1 MTRELPL
8 SGAQHVEAD
17 QRASLEEC
25 GGPTERSF
33 ARCVRGP
40 YLLATTRSRQRNGH
54 ENGVCRSNEEAL
66 GYDGMRPPSS
76 GARKALVMV
85 PQPTPDQ
92 PRSEASNVE
101 GAKDSLAANGAAAPR
116 LEPADEAQFRLIVD
130 SIPGF
135 VFTAA
140 PDGRGE
146 FVNRQILEYFGR
158 TLEELR
164 QWKSSDVIHPDDMAG
179 MTRVWHD
186 NIAAKTPYVCQQRL
200 RRADGVYRW
209 FQLRCSP
216 SFDAGGRVVRWYGCL
231 TDIDSLK
238 AAEHASQEDLRSLSL
253 LIDSIPGLLFT
264 TRANGELE
272 WVNRTILAYFGRSLE
287 DLQNWQLTDSV
298 HPEDLPNTRARWSQ
312 GAASG
317 QPYDFEHRL
326 RRHDGVYRWFHFR
339 AAPMRDDQGQLVRW
353 YGLVTDID
361 DLKRAEEAARL
372 NERQLALI
380 LDNIPGLVFT
390 LTPAGEM
397 EQANQRIL
405 DLFGAS
411 FEELSDWR
419 RVTHPE
425 DVAPVRSR
433 IEHSL
438 RTGELLECESRGLRA
453 DGVYRWFQTRGL
465 PLRDNEGQIVR
476 WYCLLIDITDLKRAE
491 EGLRSVQERLSRA
504 AQVAAV
510 SELAASIAHE
520 VNQPLSAVVAG
531 GHACHR
537 WLSGA
542 TPNVERALVSA
553 ERIIR
558 DAKAAA
564 SIVTRVRSLFRHAVP
579 AKRQLQLNSVIEEV
593 CTLLAGDLRAAGIQ
607 LSLRLQSGL
616 LPAAADRIQM
626 QQVVFNLIR
635 NGIEAMEAVE
645 GRTRALTISTSANG
659 GEVVVCVTDAGVGLE
674 HDDDIFEPFFTTKPN
689 GMGMGLAIC
698 KSIVEAH
705 GGRVWAARNPDH
717 GATFAFA
724 VRTAEGPAD
733 DFAQKPSVS

>member
-1 MTRELPL
+1 MARQP
-8 SGAQHVEAD
+8 SHNQS
-17 QRASLEEC
+17 RA
-25 GGPTERSF
+25 
-33 ARCVRGP
+33 
-40 YLLATTRSRQRNGH
+40 
-54 ENGVCRSNEEAL
+54 EEAI
-66 GYDGMRPPSS
+66 
-76 GARKALVMV
+76 
-85 PQPTPDQ
+85 
-92 PRSEASNVE
+92 E
-101 GAKDSLAANGAAAPR
+101 GAIDSCAGSRGAAQGS
-116 LEPADEAQFRLIVD
+116 EPTSEEQFRLIVD

-135 VFTAA
+135 VFTTN
-140 PDGRGE
+140 PEGRGE
-146 FVNRQILEYFGR
+146 FVNRQTLEYFGC
-158 TLEELR
+158 TLDELQ
-164 QWKSSDVIHPDDMAG
+164 QWELSDVVHLDDVEAMA
-179 MTRVWHD
+179 RVWRQ
-186 NIAAKTPYVCQQRL
+186 NIAAGTPFVSEQRL
-200 RRADGVYRW
+200 RRADGAYRW

-216 SFDAGGRVVRWYGCL
+216 AIDASGRIIRWYGCL

-238 AAEHASQEDLRSLSL
+238 AAESASREDLRSLSL

-287 DLQNWQLTDSV
+287 DLQNWRLTDAV
-298 HPEDLPNTRARWSQ
+298 HPEDLPNTLARWSE

-317 QPYDFEHRL
+317 QPYDFEERL

-339 AAPMRDDQGQLVRW
+339 AAPMRDDKGQIVRW

-361 DLKRAEEAARL
+361 DLKRTREEARL
-372 NERQLALI
+372 NERQLSLI

-405 DLFGAS
+405 DLFGAT

-425 DVAPVRSR
+425 DVAPVRAR

-465 PLRDNEGQIVR
+465 PLRDTDGKILR
-476 WYCLLIDITDLKRAE
+476 WYCLLIDVTDLKRAE
-491 EGLRSVQERLSRA
+491 EGLRSVQARLSKA

-510 SELAASIAHE
+510 SELAATIAHE
-520 VNQPLSAVVAG
+520 VNQPLSAVVAA

-537 WLSGA
+537 WLSA
-542 TPNVERALVSA
+542 TPPNVERALVSA

-558 DAKAAA
+558 DGKSAA

-579 AKRQLQLNSVIEEV
+579 AKLRLQLNTVIEEV
-593 CTLLAGDLRAAGIQ
+593 CTLVTGDLRTSGVALTLQ
-607 LSLRLQSGL
+607 LQPDLP
-616 LPAAADRIQM
+616 PAAADRIQM

-635 NGIEAMEAVE
+635 NGIEAMDGVE
-645 GRTRALTISTSANG
+645 GRSKTLTISSAVAG

-674 HDDDIFEPFFTTKPN
+674 HEDSVFEPFFTTKAN

-698 KSIVEAH
+698 KSILEAH
-705 GGRVWAARNPDH
+705 GGRVWAARNREH

-724 VRTAEGPAD
+724 VRTAEAGVDEA
-733 DFAQKPSVS
+733 AAAS